1 MWIALLIIGVL
12 LIAFNIK
19 AINKEKSSFS
29 GKLKLKE
36 QHLDEVMVEIGQI
49 RQEFAET
56 LLTVQQSVEEIKTR
70 VEDLENK
77 QYNGENVRIHS
88 ENPSD
93 HAEIKAHG
101 DTDASEIN
109 SDLKENNV
117 KINEVE
123 ALLKENVSI
132 EEISKRLGIGKGE
145 VLLIKDLYLK

>member
-36 QHLDEVMVEIGQI
+36 QDLDEVMVEIGQI

-77 QYNGENVRIHS
+77 QYNGENVTTHPKD
-88 ENPSD
+88 PSD
-93 HAEIKAHG
+93 HAEIKVHG